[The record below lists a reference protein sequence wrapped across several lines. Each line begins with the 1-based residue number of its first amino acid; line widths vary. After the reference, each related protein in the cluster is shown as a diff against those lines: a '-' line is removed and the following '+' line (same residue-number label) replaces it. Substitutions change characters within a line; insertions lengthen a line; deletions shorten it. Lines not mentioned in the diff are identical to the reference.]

1 MVTRKESME
10 ATPRKGTCNGN
21 YFCSSPRGYPIRF
34 WSLFPCCYMDV
45 NVKDHEVGAP
55 RSKKARKGQQLDV
68 RPRGGGVKTEALFER
83 PEGSTKV
90 GLTQRHLFGYFN
102 LTHLQ
107 TATLCIS
114 CCLSLSLKLILV
126 PLRQDK
132 LILGKEESESH
143 CRMEPGFVRPRAAVT
158 TSGNG
163 NNDNNDNVTSSDIVT
178 TSGSDNKNLNSSDI
192 YSTY

>member
-1 MVTRKESME
+1 M
-10 ATPRKGTCNGN
+10 
-21 YFCSSPRGYPIRF
+21 
-34 WSLFPCCYMDV
+34 W
-45 NVKDHEVGAP
+45 
-55 RSKKARKGQQLDV
+55 
-68 RPRGGGVKTEALFER
+68 
-83 PEGSTKV
+83 
-90 GLTQRHLFGYFN
+90 LTQRHLFGYFN

-178 TSGSDNKNLNSSDI
+178 TSGSDNKNLNSSDTHI
-192 YSTY
+192 DHFRPDEVCLERRERRLDGRQDLPDSADRHL

>member
-1 MVTRKESME
+1 M
-10 ATPRKGTCNGN
+10 
-21 YFCSSPRGYPIRF
+21 
-34 WSLFPCCYMDV
+34 
-45 NVKDHEVGAP
+45 
-55 RSKKARKGQQLDV
+55 
-68 RPRGGGVKTEALFER
+68 
-83 PEGSTKV
+83 

-158 TSGNG
+158 TSG
-163 NNDNNDNVTSSDIVT
+163 
-178 TSGSDNKNLNSSDI
+178 SDNKNLNSSDTHI
-192 YSTY
+192 DHFRPDEVCLERRERRLDGRQDLPDSADRHL